1 MPGAVE
7 RDLDFL
13 AARLHGRRSLL
24 AEGARLD
31 DLCRIRTVDELA
43 RRIVP
48 GYAVRQAIPFQ
59 RHMIDEYLRELGMLA
74 AGVAGAGGDFLGWQ
88 RTRFQVEN
96 LKVLTRGMARHLPPE
111 SVTPHLIALPED
123 LALDIA
129 PYAIDPDGAPLLARL
144 QRLLPSG
151 APLRAA
157 LEQSGDAFSGTTE
170 PFLAEA
176 ALDRAYL
183 RLLLRHADAVGG
195 EDGAGV
201 RRLAGH
207 EAGIFNVMLVIR
219 GCHNYGLPP
228 DLLRAACVPDGLP
241 GLETIEQVIVAGD
254 EAEGLRTLAAQF
266 DPAGAAGAPPEP
278 AVIEALVWNRYLK
291 LANTL
296 FRQSQMSVGV
306 VIGFAAIR
314 RIELANL
321 ITLCEGMRLG
331 IDPQRLR
338 QRLVPRTVMEAAHV

>member
-1 MPGAVE
+1 MPVAVE

-48 GYAVRQAIPFQ
+48 GCAVRQAIPFQ
-59 RHMIDEYLRELGMLA
+59 RHMIDAYLRELGMLA
-74 AGVAGAGGDFLGWQ
+74 AGVGGAGGDFLGWQ

-96 LKVLTRGMARHLPPE
+96 LKVLARGMARRLPPE
-111 SVTPHLIALPED
+111 SVKPHLIELPDD
-123 LALDIA
+123 LALDLA
-129 PYAIDPDGAPLLARL
+129 PYADGPDGAPLLARL
-144 QRLLPSG
+144 QSLLPSG
-151 APLRAA
+151 AHLRTA
-157 LEQSGDAFSGTTE
+157 LEQSGDAFIDTTE

-183 RLLLRHADAVGG
+183 RWLLRHAGAVGG

-201 RRLAGH
+201 RRLAEH
-207 EAGIFNVMLVIR
+207 EAGIFNTMLVIR
-219 GCHNYGLPP
+219 GRQSYSLPP
-228 DLLRAACVPDGLP
+228 DLLRAACVPDGVP
-241 GLETIEQVIVAGD
+241 GRETIEQVIGAGD
-254 EAEGLRTLAAQF
+254 EADGLRMLAAQL
-266 DPAGAAGAPPEP
+266 DSAGAAGFPPEP
-278 AVIEALVWNRYLK
+278 AAIEALAWNRYLK
-291 LANTL
+291 LANAL

-331 IDPQRLR
+331 IDPRRLR
-338 QRLVPRTVMEAAHV
+338 QRLVPRTGMEAAHV